1 MILRFLVEVPPCR
14 AVCICVSD
22 LANPS
27 SSRVVSG
34 ACSEVSGLLNE
45 VTTADRNGHT
55 PRIGAWNRASRISQA
70 LLIGKEDNL
79 SCYLLSL
86 CYWREFEGHRITL
99 VTPKQGSQ
107 NKGSRA

>member
-34 ACSEVSGLLNE
+34 ACVEVSGLFNE
-45 VTTADRNGHT
+45 VIVSDEIGHT
-55 PRIGAWNRASRISQA
+55 PRIGAWKRASSIVQV
-70 LLIGKEDNL
+70 LLIDKEDNL
-79 SCYLLSL
+79 GCYLLSL
-86 CYWREFEGHRITL
+86 CY
-99 VTPKQGSQ
+99 
-107 NKGSRA
+107 